1 MGGMLRRTHKESRA
15 ETREAIQQYGPA
27 HITEPCCRKTMP
39 TTHLPRWHNIGGLSM
54 LRLSCSILL
63 IGMLLPGPAYA
74 DCHHRRL
81 DKVIDN
87 GRTIQLDDGSQWE
100 VSDFDQSEASTW
112 QQDATIT
119 ACDTEL
125 INTEEHETAAA
136 REVKRG
142 EPVPEAE

>member
-1 MGGMLRRTHKESRA
+1 
-15 ETREAIQQYGPA
+15 
-27 HITEPCCRKTMP
+27 
-39 TTHLPRWHNIGGLSM
+39 M
-54 LRLSCSILL
+54 LRLSCSMLL
-63 IGMLLPGPAYA
+63 IGALLPAAAHA

-87 GRTIQLDDGSQWE
+87 GRTIQLDDGSQWQ
-100 VSDFDQSEASTW
+100 VSDFDQSEAASW

-136 REVKRG
+136 HEVKRG
-142 EPVPEAE
+142 EPVPEAD

>member
-1 MGGMLRRTHKESRA
+1 
-15 ETREAIQQYGPA
+15 
-27 HITEPCCRKTMP
+27 
-39 TTHLPRWHNIGGLSM
+39 M
-54 LRLSCSILL
+54 LRLSCSMLL
-63 IGMLLPGPAYA
+63 IGVLLTAAAHA

-100 VSDFDQSEASTW
+100 VSDFDQSEAARW

-119 ACDTEL
+119 ACHSEL
-125 INTEEHETAAA
+125 INTEEHETASA

-142 EPVPEAE
+142 ESVPEAD

>member
-1 MGGMLRRTHKESRA
+1 M
-15 ETREAIQQYGPA
+15 
-27 HITEPCCRKTMP
+27 
-39 TTHLPRWHNIGGLSM
+39 
-54 LRLSCSILL
+54 LL
-63 IGMLLPGPAYA
+63 IGLLLPAAAHA

-81 DKVIDN
+81 DKVVDN

-100 VSDFDQSEASTW
+100 VSDFDQSEVGGW

-125 INTEEHETAAA
+125 INTEVHETAAA

-142 EPVPEAE
+142 ESVPEAD